1 MVRRGRLVAH
11 GLEVDGDAVRRA
23 DLVLAAITLAD
34 GTGIVEIDHEFLLQ
48 VMVDFLGSRGEL
60 LRQRQDGRLVRRKGR
75 VQMQDGADVV
85 VALLVLPDD
94 LFVVGIG
101 QEGQERAFD
110 AEGRLDDIG
119 DIARVL
125 LLIEIRQILA
135 GRVLMLRQVIIRA
148 VGNAPELAPAKREQ
162 ELEVRRRLGI
172 EAQLLRVMVAQA
184 KVLLLHAEGEQPL
197 LAEAAPVGK
206 PLEVR
211 ARLAEELQLHLLE
224 FTHAENE
231 VARCDLVAERLA
243 DLADAERQLAARGA
257 LHVDE
262 VHKDALR
269 RLRAE
274 IHGVLRVLR
283 DALERLEHQ
292 VELTD
297 IREVVLA
304 ARRAAD
310 VLLVDEALHLGLRE
324 GVDGLRQLLAG
335 LGAVVLD
342 ELVCTEALM
351 ALAAVHQRVGEAAE
365 MAGSDPRLRVH
376 EDRAVEADVIRVL
389 LHELLPPGALD
400 VVFHLDAEG
409 AVVPGVGKAAVN
421 FGASEHEAAVFA
433 QSDELF
439 HGFFSIF
446 QHNFS
451 SGTIHLEFLLHHDP
465 K

>member
-75 VQMQDGADVV
+75 MQMQDGADVV

-101 QEGQERAFD
+101 QEGQERALD

-125 LLIEIRQILA
+125 LLIEIRQVFA

-148 VGNAPELAPAKREQ
+148 VGNAPELAPAEREQ

-184 KVLLLHAEGEQPL
+184 KVLLLHAEREQPL
-197 LAEAAPVGK
+197 LAEAAPVGE

-211 ARLAEELQLHLLE
+211 TRLTEELQLHLLE

-231 VARCDLVAERLA
+231 VARRDLVAERLA

-269 RLRAE
+269 RLRAK

-351 ALAAVHQRVGEAAE
+351 ALAAVP
-365 MAGSDPRLRVH
+365 AG
-376 EDRAVEADVIRVL
+376 IQ
-389 LHELLPPGALD
+389 
-400 VVFHLDAEG
+400 
-409 AVVPGVGKAAVN
+409 KTC
-421 FGASEHEAAVFA
+421 
-433 QSDELF
+433 
-439 HGFFSIF
+439 SIPAM
-446 QHNFS
+446 
-451 SGTIHLEFLLHHDP
+451 TV
-465 K
+465 

>member
-1 MVRRGRLVAH
+1 
-11 GLEVDGDAVRRA
+11 
-23 DLVLAAITLAD
+23 
-34 GTGIVEIDHEFLLQ
+34 
-48 VMVDFLGSRGEL
+48 
-60 LRQRQDGRLVRRKGR
+60 
-75 VQMQDGADVV
+75 
-85 VALLVLPDD
+85 
-94 LFVVGIG
+94 
-101 QEGQERAFD
+101 
-110 AEGRLDDIG
+110 
-119 DIARVL
+119 
-125 LLIEIRQILA
+125 
-135 GRVLMLRQVIIRA
+135 
-148 VGNAPELAPAKREQ
+148 
-162 ELEVRRRLGI
+162 
-172 EAQLLRVMVAQA
+172 MVAQA
-184 KVLLLHAEGEQPL
+184 KVLLLHAEREQPL
-197 LAEAAPVGK
+197 LAEAAPVGE

-231 VARCDLVAERLA
+231 VARRDLVAERLA

-335 LGAVVLD
+335 LGTVVLD
-342 ELVCTEALM
+342 ELIGAEALM

-365 MAGSDPRLRVH
+365 VAGSDPRLRVH